1 MNVLSASSIEALRVA
16 VTKTPELVEKDF
28 ADLVDDLNLQ
38 FVSFN
43 ADIKIQGKLLL
54 PAGITQETNKD
65 TDNCIAIKS
74 IISGLN
80 PAQATDERL
89 WTTLCFTTF
98 SDYTKSRW
106 PLSRAKTPKNHVNEH
121 WFAKTNRNRIRDNA
135 ISRLWWMAQIAERVP
150 ETSIE
155 QVLEILFFNSDYRS
169 SLLERNSSANSL
181 NVLASIIKISKEA
194 FDEGN
199 EYNRESFR
207 SFMKQVDLLGKRTV
221 LPSLEIEILMHLF
234 RPLYKKAYVS
244 SINDEP

>member
-1 MNVLSASSIEALRVA
+1 MNVLSASSVETLRVA
-16 VTKTPELVEKDF
+16 ITKSPELVTEDF
-28 ADLVDDLNLQ
+28 SNLVDDLNLQ

-43 ADIKIQGKLLL
+43 ADINIQGQLLL
-54 PAGITQETNKD
+54 PEGMTQETNKD
-65 TDNCIAIKS
+65 SENCIAIKS

-89 WTTLCFTTF
+89 WTTLCFETF
-98 SDYTKSRW
+98 SDYTNSRW

-150 ETSIE
+150 NTSIE

-181 NVLASIIKISKEA
+181 NVLASIIKVSKEA
-194 FDEGN
+194 FDNGD
-199 EYNRESFR
+199 EYNRENFR
-207 SFMKQVDLLGKRTV
+207 YFMKQVDLVGKRTV
-221 LPSLEIEILMHLF
+221 LPSLDIDNLIELF
-234 RPLYKKAYVS
+234 RPLYKNAYNS
-244 SINDEP
+244 EHP